1 MLSLQLGESIGSRVM
16 VLCLPSRLKYT
27 VELLLVI
34 LVNLL
39 VLHYFALDSNCNL
52 VVFDYV
58 THLPRPVHL
67 VVYIKFSFLG
77 KPHSRQSL
85 TFGLQN
91 VLSFLFFLCNFSFD
105 SLGLL
110 YLA

>member
-1 MLSLQLGESIGSRVM
+1 MLSLQLGEGIGSRVV
-16 VLCLPSRLKYT
+16 VLCLPSRLEYT
-27 VELLLVI
+27 VELLLVV

-39 VLHYFALDSNCNL
+39 VLHYFALDCYCNL

-58 THLPRPVHL
+58 THLPRPIHL
-67 VVYIKFSFLG
+67 VVDVKLSFLG
-77 KPHSRQSL
+77 KPHSRQGFAFS
-85 TFGLQN
+85 LQN